1 MSPVAQLELVL
12 CLLLAVVGLELAA
25 RRLRLPPAAAFIVGG
40 IALAL
45 TPGSPDIV
53 LDPDLV
59 IVLFLPPLLM
69 SGAYFTVWREFRENL
84 SGILLLAIGA
94 VAFTTLVVGL
104 IAHLVM
110 PTLPWAVCF
119 ALGAIVSPP
128 DAVAAEA
135 VLEGLNLP
143 RRMSAL
149 LQGESL
155 LNDAA
160 GLVLFRFAVA
170 AALTGAF
177 SLGEATLTFGVLIIG
192 GVLIG
197 TAVGLV
203 GVYTLRRLQ
212 DSQLAITTTLLL
224 PWAAYIGGE
233 RLHASGVLATVT
245 TGLIVGWRQHT
256 TFSAGTR
263 LRATAVWAVLVF
275 LLESLVFILIGL
287 SLRGVLARLGGA
299 PEAMQ
304 TLLAPIAA
312 VTAAVVLSR
321 FAWIFGSDLV
331 RRLARGLLPENAPA
345 PSFSV
350 AAVMSWAGMRGVV
363 SLAAALSLPEGLPG
377 RDFVLAATFVV
388 ILMTV
393 LVQGSTLAP
402 LISLLRITG
411 SEVLS
416 PGQMSE
422 DVAWSSM
429 AQAQLAAVAAASRQ
443 PDGSER
449 HPRLLEHYGYRARVA
464 VAYVADKES
473 HRPLEIEHFD
483 VVLQAIKAGR
493 AEILNMHRAG
503 KIHDHVLAEL
513 ERELDLQHVGKRIE
527 PAPAACGLCL
537 RPPSRI
543 LQQSP
548 AVAAILRAWACCL
561 LCQVKRSIFS

>member
-12 CLLLAVVGLELAA
+12 CLLLAVVGLKLAA
-25 RRLRLPPAAAFIVGG
+25 RRLHLPPAAAFIVGG
-40 IALAL
+40 IAVAL
-45 TPGSPDIV
+45 TPGAPDIV

-69 SGAYFTVWREFRENL
+69 SGAYFTVWREFQENL
-84 SGILLLAIGA
+84 TGILLLAIGA
-94 VAFTTLVVGL
+94 VAFTTMVVGL
-104 IAHLVM
+104 VAHWMM
-110 PTLPWAVCF
+110 PSLPWAVCF

-135 VLEGLNLP
+135 VLEHLSLP
-143 RRMSAL
+143 RRMSTL

-170 AALTGAF
+170 AALTGTF
-177 SLGEATLTFGVLIIG
+177 SLGEATFAFGVLTIG

-197 TAVGLV
+197 AAIGLV
-203 GVYTLRRLQ
+203 GTYGLRRLQ
-212 DSQLAITTTLLL
+212 DSQLAITVTLLL

-245 TGLIVGWRQHT
+245 TGLVLGWHQHT

-263 LRATAVWAVLVF
+263 IRATAVWEVLVF

-287 SLRGVLARLGGA
+287 SLRGVLARLGDTPDA
-299 PEAMQ
+299 IQ
-304 TLLAPIAA
+304 TLLLPIAA
-312 VTAAVVLSR
+312 VTATVVLSR
-321 FAWIFGSDLV
+321 FIWIFGADMI
-331 RRLARGLLPENAPA
+331 RRLARGILPKSPPE
-345 PSFSV
+345 PSLAV
-350 AAVMSWAGMRGVV
+350 ATVMSWAGMRGVV

-377 RDFVLAATFVV
+377 RDFVLAATFLV

-402 LISLLRITG
+402 LIRLLRI
-411 SEVLS
+411 SSSDALS
-416 PGQMSE
+416 PGQVSE
-422 DVAWSSM
+422 DVAWSRM
-429 AQAQLAAVAAASRQ
+429 AHAQFDAVAAVSRQ

-473 HRPLEIEHFD
+473 LRPLEIEHFE
-483 VVLQAIKAGR
+483 VVLRAIEAGR
-493 AEILNMHRAG
+493 AEILGLHRDG

-513 ERELDLQHVGKRIE
+513 ERELDLQQMTAELYRG
-527 PAPAACGLCL
+527 
-537 RPPSRI
+537 
-543 LQQSP
+543 
-548 AVAAILRAWACCL
+548 
-561 LCQVKRSIFS
+561 